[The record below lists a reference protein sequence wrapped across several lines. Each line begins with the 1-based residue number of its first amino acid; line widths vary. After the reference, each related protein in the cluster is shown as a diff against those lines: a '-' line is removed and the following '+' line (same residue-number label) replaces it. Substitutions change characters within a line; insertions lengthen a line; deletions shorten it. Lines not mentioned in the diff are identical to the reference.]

1 MTDYKTRRKIMVD
14 TQIRPSDV
22 TKFPVI
28 DAFLSVPREKFLPDG
43 KREAAYI
50 GENFQIGQSRILLEP
65 RTLAKLLD
73 ALDIHKDELVL
84 DIGSGLGYSSAIISL
99 IAEVV
104 IAVEDD
110 SSLVS
115 EAEEILSEIGVD
127 NVVVQIGKLED
138 GAPEHGPY
146 DVIILQ
152 GGVGEIPGS
161 ILNQLKNGGRIGAI
175 FIEKGLGTAKIGF
188 KLNDIVPP
196 VGTVL
201 IVSLAGTGTE
211 PPGPNRGESE
221 SLGTNDLGKVGYAAI
236 SCGFVNENTAKN
248 GVSVTCS

>member
-22 TKFPVI
+22 TKFPII
-28 DAFLSVPREKFLPDG
+28 DAFLSVPRERFVPDG

-50 GENFQIGQSRILLEP
+50 GENFEIGQSRILLEP

-73 ALDIHKDELVL
+73 ALDIQKDELVL

-99 IAEVV
+99 MAEVV

-175 FIEKGLGTAKIGF
+175 FIEEGLGTAKIGF
-188 KLNDIVPP
+188 KLNEKITWRYSFNAAAPILPGFFKQKDF
-196 VGTVL
+196 VL
-201 IVSLAGTGTE
+201 
-211 PPGPNRGESE
+211 
-221 SLGTNDLGKVGYAAI
+221 
-236 SCGFVNENTAKN
+236 
-248 GVSVTCS
+248 

>member
-1 MTDYKTRRKIMVD
+1 MTDFKMRRKIMVD

-22 TKFPVI
+22 TKFPII
-28 DAFLSVPREKFLPDG
+28 DAFLSVPREKFVPDG

-50 GENFQIGQSRILLEP
+50 GENFEIGQSRILLEP

-152 GGVGEIPGS
+152 GGVGEIPGA

-175 FIEKGLGTAKIGF
+175 FIEEGLGTAKIGF
-188 KLNDIVPP
+188 KLNEKITWRYSFNAAAPILPGFSTQKDF
-196 VGTVL
+196 VL
-201 IVSLAGTGTE
+201 
-211 PPGPNRGESE
+211 
-221 SLGTNDLGKVGYAAI
+221 
-236 SCGFVNENTAKN
+236 
-248 GVSVTCS
+248 

>member
-1 MTDYKTRRKIMVD
+1 MVD

-22 TKFPVI
+22 TKFPII
-28 DAFLSVPREKFLPDG
+28 DAFLSVPREKFVPNG

-50 GENFQIGQSRILLEP
+50 GENFQIGQSRIILEP

-73 ALDIHKDELVL
+73 ALNIHNDELVL
-84 DIGSGLGYSSAIISL
+84 DIGSRGLGYSSAIISL
-99 IAEVV
+99 IAQVV

-110 SSLVS
+110 KSLAS

-152 GGVGEIPGS
+152 GGVGDIPVS

-175 FIEKGLGTAKIGF
+175 FIEEGLGTAKIGF
-188 KLNDIVPP
+188 KLNNKITWRYSFNAAAP
-196 VGTVL
+196 
-201 IVSLAGTGTE
+201 ILAGF
-211 PPGPNRGESE
+211 SKQK
-221 SLGTNDLGKVGYAAI
+221 D
-236 SCGFVNENTAKN
+236 FVL
-248 GVSVTCS
+248 